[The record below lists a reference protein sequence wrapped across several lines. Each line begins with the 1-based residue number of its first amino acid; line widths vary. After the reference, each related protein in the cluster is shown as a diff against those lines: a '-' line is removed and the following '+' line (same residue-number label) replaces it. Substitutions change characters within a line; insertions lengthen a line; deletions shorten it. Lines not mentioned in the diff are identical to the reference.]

1 MTNENLQIFIYDEE
15 ITGIKQERRD
25 RLHSMI
31 IDCEKGK
38 NDFIIIKLISQFA
51 RNNWISG
58 KILSIMRMFLI

>member
-15 ITGIKQERRD
+15 ITGIKQESRD

-58 KILSIMRMFLI
+58 KMAWNAMQ